1 MTVQAQLA
9 DGRLLEFPDGTDPA
23 VVQATVKRMIS
34 TAQQPVQQEVDQT
47 NIQPSQ
53 ALPPVQQE
61 PSFFE
66 SLVGG
71 AESALAIGTGIVAEP
86 IAGILGLAG
95 AANPFAEEGI
105 GARNVEA
112 AREFLTFQPRTEEGQ
127 VPLQNVSETLQP
139 LVDKLEKV
147 KTFLGDDAFNAT
159 GSPAL
164 AALASALPEALLE
177 VVGGGAVRRGAVTA
191 ARRTPTEIAEQAALS
206 EVRAAE
212 EATGIRQ
219 ITTDVFPPES
229 RTGKFFQA
237 RGEEIAPS
245 VRVEQQAER
254 VKAIDQLFT
263 NFDVDEAAR
272 FEPKIVQSVKDS
284 VNAKKAAAG
293 VLFDQSSGQLDKLGS
308 VAIGKTKVFAQKA
321 LDRQEKLGALADQ
334 GIIDD
339 VSPFLEAPENLTFND
354 IKTIRTS
361 VGSKLQKAKNQAPV
375 SGSGDVGL
383 LSQLYKNL
391 SEDMKSFA
399 DAADPALAKKWR
411 EADKIFTEF
420 AIGSNKTG
428 AKNIIKKGDTTPEV
442 VDQLLFSKKNSD
454 LEFLVDNLDDAG
466 KQAASQRILQRVLEK
481 STKGG
486 QPLNANAFIKELSN
500 LRNQT
505 GKFFSQDQRKGLT
518 ILKTALNQTRRAQ
531 DAGVLPPTG
540 VNLIG
545 LLNIVDPRTLG
556 PGLVQALIER
566 PSMRNL
572 LIKRNAA
579 KTAKQRFN
587 IDQQLQTEVNQAG
600 LLGAAG
606 TGAAVSALENIEGQ

>member
-1 MTVQAQLA
+1 MATPQELQAELA
-9 DGRLLEFPDGTDPA
+9 RRQQGVTPDQI
-23 VVQATVKRMIS
+23 QAEIARRQEPQQ
-34 TAQQPVQQEVDQT
+34 ALQPVQ
-47 NIQPSQ
+47 P
-53 ALPPVQQE
+53 E
-61 PSFFE
+61 PSFLE
-66 SLVGG
+66 SVVGG
-71 AESALAIGTGIVAEP
+71 VEGALGLGSAIIAEP

-112 AREFLTFQPRTEEGQ
+112 VREFLTFQPRTAEGQ
-127 VPLQNVSETLQP
+127 LAVQPIGEALQP
-139 LVDKLEKV
+139 LVEKLDKV
-147 KTFLGDDAFNAT
+147 KTFLGDDAFEAT

-164 AALASALPEALLE
+164 AALATALPEGLLE
-177 VVGGGAVRRGAVTA
+177 IVGAGAGRRAVTTA
-191 ARRTPTEIAEQAALS
+191 ARRPAVSTAERAALAD
-206 EVRAAE
+206 VRTAE

-237 RGEEIAPS
+237 RGEEIAPT
-245 VRVEQQAER
+245 VRTAQQAER
-254 VKAIDQLFT
+254 VRAIDQLFT
-263 NFDVDEAAR
+263 NFDIDEAAR
-272 FEPKIVQSVKDS
+272 FEPKLVQSVKDS
-284 VNAKKAAAG
+284 VNAKKRAAG
-293 VLFDQSSGQLDKLGS
+293 VLFEQSSGQLDKLGE
-308 VAIGKTKVFAQKA
+308 VVINKTKVFAQKA
-321 LDRQEKLGALADQ
+321 LTRQQKLGALADQ

-339 VSPFLEAPENLTFND
+339 LTPFLEVPEGLTFND

-361 VGSKLQKAKNQAPV
+361 IGSKLQKAKNQAPV

-383 LSQLYKNL
+383 LSQLYKSL
-391 SEDMKSFA
+391 SEDMQEFA
-399 DAADPALAKKWR
+399 KNASPELAKKWND
-411 EADKIFTEF
+411 ADKTFTEF

-428 AKNIIKKGDTTPEV
+428 AKNIIRKGDSTPEV

-466 KQAASQRILQRVLEK
+466 KQAAGQRILQRVLEK
-481 STKGG
+481 STRGG
-486 QPLNANAFIKELSN
+486 QPLNPNLFIKELSN

-505 GKFFSQDQRKGLT
+505 IKFFDQDQRKG
-518 ILKTALNQTRRAQ
+518 IAVLKKALEQTRRAQ

-579 KTAKQRFN
+579 KTARQRFN
-587 IDQQLQTEVNQAG
+587 IDAQLRAEADRLGLLSAAATGAVVSTLENNTEVQ
-600 LLGAAG
+600 
-606 TGAAVSALENIEGQ
+606 

>member
-1 MTVQAQLA
+1 MADLLA
-9 DGRLLEFPDGTDPA
+9 ELKQRQPVNLLAEVP
-23 VVQATVKRMIS
+23 
-34 TAQQPVQQEVDQT
+34 QQPILE
-47 NIQPSQ
+47 
-53 ALPPVQQE
+53 PVQPD
-61 PSFFE
+61 PSFLE

-71 AESALAIGTGIVAEP
+71 AESALSIGTGIIAEP
-86 IAGILGLAG
+86 IAGVLGLAG

-105 GARNVEA
+105 GARNVERV
-112 AREFLTFQPRTEEGQ
+112 REFLTFQPRTAEGQ
-127 VPLQNVSETLQP
+127 VPLQNVGEALQP
-139 LVDKLEKV
+139 LVEKLDKL
-147 KTFLGDDAFNAT
+147 KTFLGDDAFAAT

-164 AALASALPEALLE
+164 AALATALPEGILE
-177 VVGGGAVRRGAVTA
+177 LVGAGVGKRVVKRSATKPVIATQQTA
-191 ARRTPTEIAEQAALS
+191 DLAQVKQLED
-206 EVRAAE
+206 V
-212 EATGIRQ
+212 TGISQ
-219 ITTDVFPPES
+219 STSDVFPPES

-237 RGEEIAPS
+237 RGEEVNP
-245 VRVEQQAER
+245 VLRVKQQAER
-254 VKAIDQLFT
+254 VQAIDQLFT
-263 NFDVDEAAR
+263 NFDIDEAAR

-308 VAIGKTKVFAQKA
+308 VAINKTKAFAQRM
-321 LDRQEKLGALADQ
+321 LTRQEKLGALSDQ

-339 VSPFLEAPENLTFND
+339 LSPFLEAPDNLTFND

-391 SEDMKSFA
+391 SEDMSSFA
-399 DAADPALAKKWR
+399 KNADPALARKWR
-411 EADKIFTEF
+411 EADKSFTEF

-428 AKNIIKKGDTTPEV
+428 AKNIIKKGDATPEV

-466 KQAASQRILQRVLEK
+466 KKAAVQRVLQRVLEK

-486 QPLNANAFIKELSN
+486 QPLNPNLFVKELSN

-505 GKFFSQDQRKGLT
+505 VKFFDQDQQKGLA
-518 ILKTALNQTRRAQ
+518 ILKKALNETRRAQ
-531 DAGVLPPTG
+531 DAKALPPTG
-540 VNLIG
+540 INAVG
-545 LLNIVDPRTLG
+545 LLNLLNPITLA
-556 PGLVQALIER
+556 PGGVQALIETG
-566 PSMRNL
+566 PMRNL

-587 IDQQLQTEVNQAG
+587 IDQQLQAEMNKAG
-600 LLGAAG
+600 LIGAAT
-606 TGAAVSALENIEGQ
+606 TGAALQSLENNTEGQ